1 MRLFLLLIPAFLE
14 FYLVSCYTTISTLSE
29 MSSEKNYNSVVQNT
43 DFEFFK
49 LVADSAYLSLSYI
62 IFEVTI

>member
-14 FYLVSCYTTISTLSE
+14 FYLVSCYTTISTLGE

-49 LVADSAYLSLSYI
+49 LVTDSAY
-62 IFEVTI
+62 